1 MNDSRMNMDI
11 ILTSQIENYTEN
23 FLKVDVLNYMKFVNF
38 TKND

>member
-23 FLKVDVLNYMKFVNF
+23 FQKADVLNYMKFVNF